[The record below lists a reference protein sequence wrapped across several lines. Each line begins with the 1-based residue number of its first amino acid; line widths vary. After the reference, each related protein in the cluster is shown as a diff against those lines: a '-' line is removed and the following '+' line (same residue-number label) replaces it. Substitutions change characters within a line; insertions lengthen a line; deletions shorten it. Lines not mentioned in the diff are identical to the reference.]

1 MYRVENEPRPA
12 APTIHQ
18 YVRRGDGRVVTE
30 TLLGDWILNFLYS
43 RAREQSGPLYRAL
56 SSAWTSKMLAF
67 VNFDLPLAPR
77 LIGHRRFLRSC
88 GVDLDECLDPI
99 ESFDTP
105 RKIFERKIRYWECR
119 PMPAAAVVS
128 PADAR
133 AVVGSLEAGNP
144 LFLKD
149 KFFDLRELL
158 GANKPRWLEA
168 FGTGAFSVLRL
179 TPDQY
184 HYNHTPVA
192 GEVVDFYEIPG
203 LYHACNPGALVD
215 LVTPLSKNKRVV
227 TVVQTDVAGGSGVGL
242 VAMIEVVALMIGD
255 IEQCYSARRYDDP
268 QPLRPGMKI
277 EQGLPKSRFRP
288 GSSTDV
294 LLFEGRRIRFCT
306 DLVRNL
312 SRPEAQSRYT
322 LGFGQPLV
330 ETDVR
335 ARSPLAIRAIP
346 GGGAQ

>member
-88 GVDLDECLDPI
+88 GVDLDDCLDPT

-119 PMPAAAVVS
+119 PMRAPTAAVLS

-268 QPLRPGMKI
+268 QPLR
-277 EQGLPKSRFRP
+277 
-288 GSSTDV
+288 
-294 LLFEGRRIRFCT
+294 
-306 DLVRNL
+306 LVRNL

-322 LGFGQPLV
+322 RGFGQPLV

-335 ARSPLAIRAIP
+335 VRSPLAIRAIP